1 MRRILP
7 TLPALEAFEA
17 VARLGHVT
25 KAADEL
31 GRTQSAVSRQ
41 IANLESFARRPLFVR
56 DKKRLI
62 LNEAGDFFFEAVSRV
77 LNELEIE
84 PARLLTFGSMDRVLR
99 LGVLPTFGSR
109 WLMPRLASFPDRKR
123 GVKVKRVS
131 VGVDLGG
138 CSII

>member
-62 LNEAGDFFFEAVSRV
+62 LNDAGDFFFEAVSRGSEEHTS
-77 LNELEIE
+77 ELQ
-84 PARLLTFGSMDRVLR
+84 S
-99 LGVLPTFGSR
+99 
-109 WLMPRLASFPDRKR
+109 LMRISYAVICLK
-123 GVKVKRVS
+123 KKQE
-131 VGVDLGG
+131 
-138 CSII
+138 

>member
-84 PARLLTFGSMDRVLR
+84 TARLLRSEERRVGKECVSTCR
-99 LGVLPTFGSR
+99 SR
-109 WLMPRLASFPDRKR
+109 WSPYH
-123 GVKVKRVS
+123 
-131 VGVDLGG
+131 
-138 CSII
+138 